1 MNLGDQFPNFQAK
14 TTAGDIDF
22 YEWLGSTNW
31 GVLFSHPADFTPVC
45 TTELSQ
51 VAKLVP
57 EFEKRKV
64 KVIAL
69 SCDSVESHL
78 GWITDIQKYGNL
90 SGEFPFPI
98 IDDLNRDLAVK
109 FNMLDRDEIG
119 ANGLPLTCRA
129 VFIID
134 QSKKL
139 RTTILYPA
147 STGRNFD
154 EILRVIDSLQL
165 TDRNKVA
172 TPANWKQNDWC
183 MVLPTVKNEDI
194 PTLYPRGVEHIEMP
208 SGKPYIRKTPCPE

>member
-1 MNLGDQFPNFQAK
+1 M
-14 TTAGDIDF
+14 
-22 YEWLGSTNW
+22 
-31 GVLFSHPADFTPVC
+31 
-45 TTELSQ
+45 
-51 VAKLVP
+51 
-57 EFEKRKV
+57 
-64 KVIAL
+64 

-147 STGRNFD
+147 STGRNF
-154 EILRVIDSLQL
+154 E
-165 TDRNKVA
+165 
-172 TPANWKQNDWC
+172 
-183 MVLPTVKNEDI
+183 
-194 PTLYPRGVEHIEMP
+194 
-208 SGKPYIRKTPCPE
+208 